1 MEGNGCWD
9 LVEFTKDRNLA
20 RGMEWNSKMTEP
32 QEIRNEKEDRWEESS
47 LAKFSHFLGFSI
59 EGLEKEILNFL
70 IKIRKRQERI
80 HSKELMEKSKF
91 ERELKRLECS
101 VNYEKG
107 YKQKGPSQGKG
118 DQIAVD

>member
-47 LAKFSHFLGFSI
+47 LAKFSHFLGFST

-80 HSKELMEKSKF
+80 HSKELM
-91 ERELKRLECS
+91 
-101 VNYEKG
+101 
-107 YKQKGPSQGKG
+107 
-118 DQIAVD
+118 